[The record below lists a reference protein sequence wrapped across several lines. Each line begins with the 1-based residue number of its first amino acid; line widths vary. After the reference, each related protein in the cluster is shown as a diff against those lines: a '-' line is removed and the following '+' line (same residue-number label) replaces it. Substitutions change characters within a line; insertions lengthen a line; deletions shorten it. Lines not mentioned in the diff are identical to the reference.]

1 MQNMAF
7 SFSDFSYYLL
17 LALVQGITEFLPV
30 SSSGHLVLVPSITNR
45 SDHGVSI
52 DVAAHIGT
60 LIAVMI
66 YVRSDLI
73 KMTLALRNTALKSLR
88 PNANI
93 LIDAPSLM
101 MIKML
106 IIATIPVIIAG
117 FLVSLF
123 EPDML
128 RLVQTVAISNII
140 FAIFLWHSDK
150 TSPSE
155 HTLSE
160 MGLKQALFIG
170 LAQMLALIPGTS
182 RSGVTMTMARYLGF
196 ERLSAARF
204 SLLLSIPVIIAAG
217 CLQIVTLIRQEDIV
231 VGAAALYVAIFSCI
245 IALGAIHGMMKW
257 LGRANFNLF
266 VYYRFALGLVLLIIS
281 F

>member
-1 MQNMAF
+1 MAF

-150 TSPSE
+150 TSPSG
-155 HTLSE
+155 HTLSK

-245 IALGAIHGMMKW
+245 VALGAIRGMMKW